1 MLEQALDLENA
12 LYYPQENAHR
22 DRVDKIPRRTARLFF
37 VAIYLAKTGIK
48 RSGDFLAS
56 RPILTA
62 RIEGLPRSMA
72 LRVARQ
78 REKPS
83 PERVNAGF
91 SVKKIAPR
99 SASRPDL

>member
-12 LYYPQENAHR
+12 LYQPQENAPR

-48 RSGDFLAS
+48 RSGDFLVS

-72 LRVARQ
+72 LRAALAMRK

-91 SVKKIAPR
+91 SVRKIALI
-99 SASRPDL
+99 ST